1 MTKAID
7 RVVKAFRGSKSS
19 HNGNKLLFELIYH
32 NGLKTF
38 QARASFFIFVGN
50 LAVGDIMILTFPIWS
65 SIHGLFNNREI
76 SQAEKPGNSL
86 TGQ

>member
-1 MTKAID
+1 M
-7 RVVKAFRGSKSS
+7 SKIPCG
-19 HNGNKLLFELIYH
+19 HDKLLFELTLNH
-32 NGLKTF
+32 TGLTTF

-76 SQAEKPGNSL
+76 PQAEKPGNSL